1 MKDHISN
8 NLDGFDFSVPLATK
22 QDLHHFLLNAIVTQT
37 LHECY
42 RHATEYQRLAQKKMK
57 PQSDFYPYR
66 VGGLRWLL
74 AFAGLQKTEDGRSED
89 LSLAPSGTKN
99 KDKNK
104 TSRSKRPP
112 VEWSPIVSRELKN
125 TIDHEIR

>member
-57 PQSDFYPYR
+57 PQSDFYPYQ

-74 AFAGLQKTEDGRSED
+74 AFVGLQKTEDGRLEKSV
-89 LSLAPSGTKN
+89 KN
-99 KDKNK
+99 IN
-104 TSRSKRPP
+104 RILWNP
-112 VEWSPIVSRELKN
+112 VVSHELQN
-125 TIDHEIR
+125 SINREIR